1 MRFIARALGVIVA
14 LHIAAGARTVVAQA
28 SPAPA
33 GKDSQMS
40 GLHACSLLTDADI
53 TRIKGTPNQLNIPPE
68 RSEMP
73 NGATM
78 CNFVGL
84 DLTLTPRVTKPNFE
98 SNRQSA
104 GQERNTTT
112 EPASGVG
119 EEAYFYVKSRPTS
132 SNVGI
137 VFRVGSYQVAL
148 GDRVRS
154 DSVAWFK
161 PRLVELAKVAA
172 AKLR

>member
-1 MRFIARALGVIVA
+1 MRSIVLTLGTIIAVHVTTGGEV
-14 LHIAAGARTVVAQA
+14 AGAQA
-28 SPAPA
+28 AA
-33 GKDSQMS
+33 
-40 GLHACSLLTDADI
+40 LHACSLLSDADI
-53 TRIKGTPNQLNIPPE
+53 LRITGTPNRFNTPPE

-73 NGATM
+73 NGGTV

-84 DLTLTPRVTKPNFE
+84 DITLTPRVTKENFE
-98 SNRQSA
+98 ANRKSA
-104 GQERNTTT
+104 GTERNTTI

-119 EEAYFYVKSRPTS
+119 EAAYFYVKSRTTS
-132 SNVGI
+132 ANVGI
-137 VFRVGSYQVAL
+137 VFRSGSYQVAL

-161 PRLVELAKVAA
+161 PKVVELAKIAA

>member
-1 MRFIARALGVIVA
+1 MRSSTRALGMLIA
-14 LHIAAGARTVVAQA
+14 LHLATAARAAVAQA
-28 SPAPA
+28 PAAPA
-33 GKDSQMS
+33 GKASQTT
-40 GLHACSLLTDADI
+40 GLHACSLLTDVDI
-53 TRIKGTPNQLNIPPE
+53 TRIKGTRNQLNIPPD
-68 RSEMP
+68 RTDMP
-73 NGATM
+73 NGAST

-84 DLTLTPRVTKPNFE
+84 DITLTPRVTKPNFA
-98 SNRQSA
+98 SNRTSA
-104 GQERNTTT
+104 AQERNTAT

-119 EEAYFYVKSRPTS
+119 EEAYFYVKSRPSS

-161 PRLVELAKVAA
+161 PKLVELAKVAA

>member
-1 MRFIARALGVIVA
+1 MRYVTLAFGTIVA
-14 LHIAAGARTVVAQA
+14 LHVTAGAHAAVAQA
-28 SPAPA
+28 SPA
-33 GKDSQMS
+33 

-53 TRIKGTPNQLNIPPE
+53 GRVTGTPNRFNSPPE

-73 NGATM
+73 NGSTV

-84 DLTLTPRVTKPNFE
+84 DMTLTPRVTTQNFE
-98 SNRQSA
+98 SNRKSA
-104 GQERNTTT
+104 GQDKDTTT

-119 EEAYFYVKSRPTS
+119 EEAYFYVKSRISS

-161 PRLVELAKVAA
+161 PKLVELAKIAA

>member
-1 MRFIARALGVIVA
+1 MRSIALTLGTIVVVHVA
-14 LHIAAGARTVVAQA
+14 VGAQAARAQA
-28 SPAPA
+28 SAAPA
-33 GKDSQMS
+33 GKASQAA
-40 GLHACSLLTDADI
+40 GLHACSLLSDADI
-53 TRIKGTPNQLNIPPE
+53 LRITGTRNQLNTPPA

-73 NGATM
+73 NGSTV

-84 DLTLTPRVTKPNFE
+84 DITLTPRVTKQNFE
-98 SNRQSA
+98 ANRKSA
-104 GQERNTTT
+104 GTERNTTV
-112 EPASGVG
+112 EPTSGVG
-119 EEAYFYVKSRPTS
+119 EEAYFYVRSRPSS

-137 VFRVGSYQVAL
+137 VFRSGSYQVAL

-161 PRLVELAKVAA
+161 PKVVELAKVAA